1 MMRKTFYYIAGGALA
16 AVSIPAVAQ
25 DMTAAETD
33 TPDAATTPSTAMT
46 AEQQVSYDGWPTEQ
60 QTQFDAWPEDVKAY
74 YWGLTPERQ
83 ELFWRI
89 SDENKVT
96 ITALSA
102 EQQAQAWTQIEA
114 QAAAQT
120 APATTAPTTTAP
132 AAPT

>member
-1 MMRKTFYYIAGGALA
+1 MRKTFYYIAGGALA

-33 TPDAATTPSTAMT
+33 TADAATTPSTAMT

-102 EQQAQAWTQIEA
+102 EQQAQA
-114 QAAAQT
+114 
-120 APATTAPTTTAP
+120 
-132 AAPT
+132 